1 MKILDRILNKLR
13 VRHVSDQV
21 VFNINLRPEIENQ
34 KKALVIYLNNQ
45 FLTNNGTNDFHTS
58 VDESTVIINSLIDH
72 GYIVDVVDVF
82 CDADIVFKKIKHIKY
97 DLIFGFGELF
107 DKLSDIKNNHAN
119 NVLYCT
125 ENHPDFSLSQEL
137 ERCENYFHRHG
148 RRVKLKRSGRFYSRL
163 SFKGASRV
171 ISLADKSNFE
181 SFGVKT
187 DIDEIYPTGLYNK
200 KFSIEKKLQ
209 TKGRNFVWFGSSGAI
224 HKGLDL
230 LVEAFEKL
238 TGDYKLYIC
247 GVDCK
252 ELDILKYSSKNI
264 INLGRVN
271 VKSESFLDIVY
282 SCQYIILPS
291 CSEGFST
298 SITTGMLHGLK
309 PIITK
314 DIGMNR
320 LSDLAIFLE
329 KKDLSVKGLKN
340 RIESIINESAECK
353 QEEIYN
359 FAQENFNLISY
370 RNQIDKIISSI

>member
-21 VFNINLRPEIENQ
+21 VFNVNLRPELENQ

-45 FLTNNGTNDFHTS
+45 FLTSNETNEFHTS
-58 VDESTVIINSLIDH
+58 VDESTVIVNSLIDN
-72 GYIVDVVDVF
+72 GYIVDIVDVF
-82 CDADIVFKKIKHIKY
+82 CNADMVFKKIKNINY

-107 DKLSDIKNNHAN
+107 DKLSGIKTNHAN

-125 ENHPDFSLSQEL
+125 ENYPDFSLSQEL

-148 RRVKLKRSGRFYSRL
+148 RRVKLKRSGRFYSRR
-163 SFKGASRV
+163 SFNGASSV

-181 SFGVKT
+181 KFGVKSK
-187 DIDEIYPTGLYNK
+187 INEIYPTGLYNK

-209 TKGRNFVWFGSSGAI
+209 TQGKNFVWFGSSGVI

-230 LVEAFEKL
+230 LVEAFDKL

-247 GVDCK
+247 GVESE
-252 ELDILKYSSKNI
+252 ELDILVYSSKNI
-264 INLGRVN
+264 VNLGRVN
-271 VKSESFLDIVY
+271 VKSDSFLDIAY

-340 RIESIINESAECK
+340 KIELIINEDSPCK
-353 QEEIYN
+353 HEEIYN

-370 RNQIDKIISSI
+370 KNRIDKIISSI